1 MTRDQNTDGVTANGG
16 ANGSDSARFANG
28 CRQFTISACGPKWDA
43 QERLPNSL
51 LESRAAAEVKGQALE
66 PLACGLLARQLRLAV
81 ITQQSFCLAQCGMA
95 RRLWPSADV
104 GVVFLTLKPNTVQ
117 AIWTGRQG
125 DLAPRALDL
134 FEASLGMKLHVA
146 IVSDLEF
153 IHLQWRSICFSD
165 GWFFM
170 QVTASIFKAYDIRG
184 TYPQTL
190 NEDLAEGLGKA
201 FGTLALKEGRRTVAV
216 GRDGRLSG
224 PALSSA
230 LMRGLVS
237 VGIQVIDV
245 GMTTTPQ
252 LYFAAHTLCDSG
264 IQVTGSHNPKDDNGF
279 KMVLGG
285 RAIYGDEIQ
294 TLRQLIESESWL
306 PSHAGSVQTAD
317 ILPAYI
323 QRIVSGI
330 QLSRPLKIVVDSGNG
345 IAGASAPGIFRALG
359 CDVIELFSE
368 VDGHFPHHHPD
379 PSKPENLQDLIAT
392 LKSSGAELGLAFD
405 GDGDRL
411 GIVTQD
417 GETIYPDRQMQLFAQ
432 DVLSRVPK
440 GTILFDVKCSQ
451 RLAPAIRAAGG
462 TPLMYKTGHSLIKA
476 KMKEIEAGGGKA
488 PLGGEMSGH
497 IFFKERWYGF
507 DDGTYAGC
515 RLLEIVSRSADA
527 NAVLKGLPTSFSTPE
542 LNVACQEGEPHQLTA
557 QLLAVAS
564 QHFSAP
570 AEISSIDGL
579 RVDWPDGFGLIRA
592 SNTTPV
598 LVLRFE
604 GHTASALD
612 RIEHA
617 MLALLRTVKP
627 DAQLQR
633 SAH

>member
-1 MTRDQNTDGVTANGG
+1 
-16 ANGSDSARFANG
+16 
-28 CRQFTISACGPKWDA
+28 
-43 QERLPNSL
+43 
-51 LESRAAAEVKGQALE
+51 
-66 PLACGLLARQLRLAV
+66 
-81 ITQQSFCLAQCGMA
+81 
-95 RRLWPSADV
+95 
-104 GVVFLTLKPNTVQ
+104 
-117 AIWTGRQG
+117 
-125 DLAPRALDL
+125 
-134 FEASLGMKLHVA
+134 
-146 IVSDLEF
+146 
-153 IHLQWRSICFSD
+153 
-165 GWFFM
+165 
-170 QVTASIFKAYDIRG
+170 
-184 TYPQTL
+184 
-190 NEDLAEGLGKA
+190 
-201 FGTLALKEGRRTVAV
+201 
-216 GRDGRLSG
+216 
-224 PALSSA
+224 
-230 LMRGLVS
+230 
-237 VGIQVIDV
+237 
-245 GMTTTPQ
+245 
-252 LYFAAHTLCDSG
+252 
-264 IQVTGSHNPKDDNGF
+264 
-279 KMVLGG
+279 
-285 RAIYGDEIQ
+285 
-294 TLRQLIESESWL
+294 
-306 PSHAGSVQTAD
+306 
-317 ILPAYI
+317 
-323 QRIVSGI
+323 
-330 QLSRPLKIVVDSGNG
+330 
-345 IAGASAPGIFRALG
+345 
-359 CDVIELFSE
+359 
-368 VDGHFPHHHPD
+368 
-379 PSKPENLQDLIAT
+379 
-392 LKSSGAELGLAFD
+392 LAFD

-476 KMKEIEAGGGKA
+476 KMKEIEAGGGQA

-604 GHTASALD
+604 GHTAAALD